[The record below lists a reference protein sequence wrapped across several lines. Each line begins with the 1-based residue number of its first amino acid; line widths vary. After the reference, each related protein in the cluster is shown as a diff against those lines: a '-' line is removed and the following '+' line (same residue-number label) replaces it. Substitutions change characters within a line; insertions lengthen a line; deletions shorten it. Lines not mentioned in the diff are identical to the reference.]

1 MWDMKYHCICFRN
14 VSLQNSLVW
23 KPLEFQGDTLEV
35 NGVEEFVKKLLNA
48 SALGELQAKMKQE
61 WDVIAAV
68 TLEAIWKARHNV
80 VLRKCPFGQKRL

>member
-1 MWDMKYHCICFRN
+1 MWGMKYYCICFRN

-35 NGVEEFVKKLLNA
+35 NGIEEFVKKLLNA
-48 SALGELQAKMKQE
+48 SSLGGMQAKVKQE

-68 TLEAIWKARHNV
+68 TLEAIWKARNNV
-80 VLRKCPFGQKRL
+80 VFRKCPFHQKRL

>member
-23 KPLEFQGDTLEV
+23 KPLEFQGDTLVV